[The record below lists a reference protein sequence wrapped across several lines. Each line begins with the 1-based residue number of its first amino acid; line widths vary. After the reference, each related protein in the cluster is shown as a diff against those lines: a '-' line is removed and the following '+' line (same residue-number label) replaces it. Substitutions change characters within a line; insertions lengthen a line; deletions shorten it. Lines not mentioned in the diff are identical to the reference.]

1 MGRLEELRINAY
13 LSEIA
18 RGYSNN
24 AFVAQYLFPTIYS
37 EKEKMDIFEFNKEA
51 FQIYNTERAIR
62 ANSNIISPQGFKK
75 HTTTLTEHDLSYP
88 IDYREEQESEKVK
101 LQLHATNVVT
111 EGLQLK
117 HEKECADLVQDLN
130 NYASENKILLSGS
143 SCFSDKSSDPQGV
156 VDDAKDAVSEKI
168 AQDPNT
174 MIIGQSAWKTLK
186 KHPQLKGLISDNQN
200 KLVTLNFLK
209 EIFEIE
215 NIFIGKSI
223 FANEEG
229 NFERI
234 WKDNIVL
241 AFVPNLGTSRT
252 EYDPSFA
259 YTVKKKDALQIDEF
273 TKEGNKVKYI
283 RATDIY
289 TPFLVGAEAGYL
301 ISGVNAKSKGDNDN
315 G

>member
-24 AFVAQYLFPTIYS
+24 AFIAQNLFPTIES
-37 EKEKMDIFEFNKEA
+37 EKEKIDIFEFNKEA
-51 FQIYNTERAIR
+51 FNIYDTERAIR
-62 ANSNIISPQGFKK
+62 ANSNVISPKGFKK
-75 HTTTLTEHDLSYP
+75 HTTALTEHDLAYP
-88 IDYREEQESEKVK
+88 IDYREDQEAEKVK

-111 EGLQLK
+111 QGLQLK
-117 HEKECADLVQDLN
+117 HEKQCADLVQN
-130 NYASENKILLSGS
+130 PESYQSGNKLTLSGS
-143 SCFSDKSSDPQGV
+143 SCFTDKNSDPQGV
-156 VDDAKDAVSEKI
+156 VDDAKDAVSSKI
-168 AQDPNT
+168 AQDPNV
-174 MIIGQSAWKTLK
+174 MVIGQSAWKTLK
-186 KHPQLKGLISDNQN
+186 KHPQLKGLISDNLN
-200 KLVTLNFLK
+200 KLITLNLLK

-223 FANEEG
+223 FANEKEE
-229 NFERI
+229 FVRV
-234 WKDNIVL
+234 WQDNIIL
-241 AFVPNLGTSRT
+241 AYVPDLGKSRT

-259 YTVKKKDALQIDEF
+259 YTVRKKNALQIDEYK
-273 TKEGNKVKYI
+273 KEGNKVKYI

-301 ISGVNAKSKGDNDN
+301 ISNTN

>member
-13 LSEIA
+13 LSEVA

-37 EKEKMDIFEFNKEA
+37 EKEKIDIFEFNKEA

-62 ANSNIISPQGFKK
+62 ANSNVISPKGFKK
-75 HTTTLTEHDLSYP
+75 HTTTLKENDLSYP
-88 IDYREEQESEKVK
+88 IDYREEEEAEKVK

-111 EGLQLK
+111 EGLNLK
-117 HEKECADLVQDLN
+117 LEKECADLVQNPDS
-130 NYASENKILLSGS
+130 YSAENKIILSGT
-143 SCFSDKSSDPQGV
+143 SCFDDKTSDPQGV
-156 VDDAKDAVSEKI
+156 VDDAKDAVSAKI

-174 MIIGQSAWKTLK
+174 MIIGQSAWKALK
-186 KHPQLKGLISDNQN
+186 KHPQLVGLISDNKN
-200 KLVTLNFLK
+200 KMVTLEFLK
-209 EIFEIE
+209 EIFEVE
-215 NIFIGKSI
+215 NIYIGKSI
-223 FANEEG
+223 FSNVEG

-241 AFVPNLGTSRT
+241 AYVPNLGASRT

-259 YTVKKKDALQIDEF
+259 YTVRKKDALQIDEY

-289 TPFLVGAEAGYL
+289 TPFLVGPEAGYL
-301 ISGVNAKSKGDNDN
+301 ISNVLSK
-315 G
+315 